1 MIPPSSTD
9 PQALAD
15 SWHFRRPAAGTI
27 IPQVETLTLSDKRT
41 YPSREPIPYY
51 RPKQKIVRFAGRE
64 GRIEE
69 FHYAFVFPDS
79 GDASPRPATP
89 LQIAAFMRRIGFRLP
104 EEAAMDQVSQI
115 LSAQDF
121 ATKVLHSRNAPSAAA
136 RDALIRHA
144 VGYISSQPKMRA
156 DIRQRM
162 RMHHEGKFDPF
173 EPVAPYYRP
182 PKHITAILRF
192 ADAVV
197 ADMRAA
203 GARSFG

>member
-1 MIPPSSTD
+1 MIPSSTTD
-9 PQALAD
+9 LKPLAE
-15 SWHFRRPAAGTI
+15 SWHFRRAVAGTL
-27 IPQVETLTLSDKRT
+27 IPQVETLTLSDKRA
-41 YPSREPIPYY
+41 YPARNPVPGY

-64 GRIEE
+64 GRVEE

-89 LQIAAFMRRIGFRLP
+89 FQIAAFMRRIGFRLP

-121 ATKVLHSRNAPSAAA
+121 ATKVLHSRSVPSAAA
-136 RDALIRHA
+136 RHALIRHA
-144 VGYISSQPKMRA
+144 VGYISSQPRMRA

-162 RMHHEGKFDPF
+162 RSHHEGIFDPF

-182 PKHITAILRF
+182 PKHITALHRF